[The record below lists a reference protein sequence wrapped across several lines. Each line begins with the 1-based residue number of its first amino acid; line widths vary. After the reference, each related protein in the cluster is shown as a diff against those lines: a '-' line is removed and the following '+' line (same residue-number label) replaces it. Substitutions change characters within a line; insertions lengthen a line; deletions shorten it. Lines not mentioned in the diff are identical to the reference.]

1 MSTNI
6 ASTDSTDVDLTES
19 EQADSEVVE
28 DSLINSDILINES
41 LLTDKQRRVLL
52 ATEAFAGRDDVSIN
66 AIARNAGVNDCYVT
80 LVLCKFME
88 RDMLPTQCH
97 HAVNKCIPNKTYDDL
112 TEMQRSIVNEVVMN
126 PDMSNDEIADVVGCC
141 NSHVYETKVRYADII
156 AGKRDDLC

>member
-6 ASTDSTDVDLTES
+6 ASTDSTDVDFAES
-19 EQADSEVVE
+19 EQADSDVAEE
-28 DSLINSDILINES
+28 SLINSDILVNES

-66 AIARNAGVNDCYVT
+66 AIARNAGVNGCYVT
-80 LVLCKFME
+80 LVLCKFMD

-97 HAVNKCIPNKTYDDL
+97 HAVNECIPNKNYDDL
-112 TEMQRSIVNEVVMN
+112 TEMQRSIVNETVMN
-126 PDMSNDEIADVVGCC
+126 PNMSNAEIADIVGCC

-156 AGKRDDLC
+156 EAKRDDLC